1 MEYIDIEGTE
11 VPRVGF
17 GTWELTGATAFE
29 SVSHALKVGYRH
41 IDTAQM
47 YGNEEE
53 VGRAIAESGL
63 DRDEIFLTTKVPPR
77 NAAPEDVI
85 RSHEDSL
92 RKLRTDHVDLLLLH
106 WPAEP
111 PMEETLGALDEL
123 RQQGKTRF
131 IGVSNYPSDLLKQA
145 VDLVPVVTDQV
156 EYHPFLG
163 QDEVLSVV
171 REHGLFLTA
180 YSPLSKGDVVGTELL
195 EGIGRPHGKSAAQ
208 VAIRWLLQ
216 QDRVVAI
223 PRSSSKDHIEA
234 NLDVFDFE
242 LSDEDMERIAGL
254 PKDERKIDPPGG
266 PDWD

>member
-1 MEYIDIEGTE
+1 MEHLEIQDLR
-11 VPRVGF
+11 VPRLGF
-17 GTWELTGATAFE
+17 GTWELTGPTAYE
-29 SVSHALKVGYRH
+29 SVSHALRVGYRH
-41 IDTAQM
+41 VDTAQM

-53 VGRAIAESGL
+53 VGRAIADSGL

-77 NAAPEDVI
+77 NAAHDDVV

-92 RKLRTDHVDLLLLH
+92 AALGTDHVDLLLLH
-106 WPAEP
+106 WPADP

-123 RQQGKTRF
+123 RRQGKTRA

-145 VDLVPVVTDQV
+145 VDLVDLVTDQV

-180 YSPLSKGDVVGTELL
+180 YSPLSKGDVSGDDTL
-195 EGIGRPHGKSAAQ
+195 ETIGRAHGRSAAQ

-223 PRSSSKDHIEA
+223 PRSSSPEHIEA

-242 LSDEDMERIAGL
+242 LSADEMDRIDAL
-254 PKDERKIDPPGG
+254 PKGQRKIDPPGG

>member
-1 MEYIDIEGTE
+1 MEHLEIQGTR
-11 VPRVGF
+11 VPRLGF
-17 GTWELTGATAFE
+17 GTWELTGGTAFE
-29 SVSHALKVGYRH
+29 SVSHALRVGYRH

-47 YGNEEE
+47 YGNEEQ
-53 VGRAIAESGL
+53 VGRAIAESGV
-63 DRDEIFLTTKVPPR
+63 DRDDIFLTTKVPPR
-77 NAAPEDVI
+77 NAAADDVI

-92 RKLRTDHVDLLLLH
+92 RKLGTDHVDLLLLH
-106 WPAEP
+106 WPADP

-123 RQQGKTRF
+123 RQQGKTRH

-145 VDLVPVVTDQV
+145 VDIARIATDQV

-180 YSPLSKGDVVGTELL
+180 YSPLSKGDVLTNDDL
-195 EGIGRPHGKSAAQ
+195 EEIGREHGKSAAQ
-208 VAIRWLLQ
+208 VALRWLLQ

-223 PRSSSKDHIEA
+223 PRSSSPDHIEA
-234 NLDVFDFE
+234 NLAVFDFE
-242 LSDEDMERIAGL
+242 LSDDEMDRIHAL
-254 PKDERKIDPPGG
+254 PKGRRKIDPPSA